1 MRLIFTLVFLAFS
14 AFAALAQTTSAPI
27 LDMEKFTATA
37 DRAVAVIE
45 AGAAS
50 NEALDD
56 LRSQLAKF
64 RSAALQEQEKH
75 ADRIA
80 TIQARLD
87 ALGPPPEDGESESEE
102 VANLRAELQTT
113 LNAAKAPA
121 LSAEEAYRRADGL
134 IREIDL
140 LVRARTTSELLRLG
154 PSPLNPLYWSDA
166 LKAVTNYT
174 SLVAK
179 ETLSNWTT
187 ESRQV
192 ERINN
197 LPAVAGMFALGLL
210 LLFRARRWARM
221 ILDYVSRNASL
232 RLSAVYSFGA
242 SLAQLVMPIIGLGL
256 LQAAIEW
263 LGILDVRGQ
272 FLLEALMF
280 GAFALFFASWLARS
294 LLQPNGRQ
302 VGLITTSAENQKGLR
317 RVIMSL
323 AAVFALNEILNAM
336 NSGNDL
342 PEHVVAVLR
351 FPLMV
356 LGGLALIR
364 MGAAFGRTAR
374 EVAQDAEVI
383 PFTVR
388 VAGLI
393 GRVSMAAGFLG
404 PVLAG
409 IGYGQAGSRLIF
421 ASLLSLALIATLYIF
436 YRLLGMLTAPLT
448 HPAAGSGPPTDQH
461 QSGALL
467 QVGLGFVFV
476 LVSVPFLALIWGARV
491 SDLYEVWLYLRE
503 GVSIGDTRISI
514 TDFLTFVLIFS
525 LGYTVTR
532 LLQSALR
539 STVLPNT
546 KLDAGG
552 QNAIVTGTG
561 YVGIFLAALAAI
573 SATGL
578 DLSNLAIV
586 AGALSVGIG
595 FGLQAIVSNF
605 VSGIILLIERPINE
619 GDWIDVGGHSG
630 TVQKISVRS
639 TTIQTFDRATL
650 IIPNADLISGTVTN
664 WTHKSLTGR
673 VKVPVGVS
681 YDSDPRQVEAILR
694 DIAESHPMVL
704 RNPAPSVVFMGFGAD
719 SIDFEIRAIL
729 RDINWML
736 SARSDMNFEI
746 MKRFSEAGIEI
757 PFAQRDIKLKN
768 MDELAEVLKGM
779 RADEP

>member
-1 MRLIFTLVFLAFS
+1 MRLIYAFVFLVFS
-14 AFAALAQTTSAPI
+14 ACAVLAQTANEPV
-27 LDMEKFTATA
+27 LDLEKFTATA
-37 DRAVAVIE
+37 NRAVAVIK

-50 NEALDD
+50 DAALDT
-56 LRSQLAKF
+56 LRSQLAEF
-64 RSAALQEQEKH
+64 RSEALKEQEKH

-80 TIQARLD
+80 TVQARLD
-87 ALGPPPEDGESESEE
+87 ALGPAPEDGQSESEQ
-102 VANLRAELQTT
+102 VAALRTELQTA

-140 LVRARTTSELLRLG
+140 LVRARNTTELLRLG
-154 PSPLNPLYWSDA
+154 PSPLNPVYWSDA
-166 LKAVTNYT
+166 LKAVTKYT
-174 SLVAK
+174 SLASK
-179 ETLSNWTT
+179 EILSNWTT
-187 ESRQV
+187 DSRQV

-210 LLFRARRWARM
+210 LLFRARRWARGL
-221 ILDYVSRNASL
+221 LDFLSKKASV
-232 RLSAVYSFGA
+232 RLSAMYSFGA
-242 SLAQLVMPIIGLGL
+242 SLAQLVLPVIGLGL
-256 LQAAIEW
+256 LQTSIEW
-263 LGILDVRGQ
+263 LGVLDLRGQ

-302 VGLITTSAENQKGLR
+302 AGLITTSPENQRRLR
-317 RVIMSL
+317 RLIMVL
-323 AAVFALNEILNAM
+323 ALVFAVNAILDAM
-336 NSGNDL
+336 NSSNDL

-364 MGAAFGRTAR
+364 LGAAFGKTAR
-374 EVAQDAEVI
+374 EIGQDKDVI
-383 PFTVR
+383 PVTVR
-388 VAGLI
+388 LAALI
-393 GRVSMAAGFLG
+393 GRISMTTGVLG
-404 PVLAG
+404 PILAG

-421 ASLLSLALIATLYIF
+421 ASILSLALVATLYIF
-436 YRLLGMLTAPLT
+436 YRLLGMLTAPLAQYAIST
-448 HPAAGSGPPTDQH
+448 GPQADQH
-461 QSGALL
+461 RSGALL
-467 QVGLGFVFV
+467 QVGIGFIFV
-476 LVSVPFLALIWGARV
+476 LISVPFLALIWGARV
-491 SDLYEVWLYLRE
+491 SDLFEVWLYLRE

-525 LGYTVTR
+525 LGYTITR

-546 KLDAGG
+546 KLDTGG

-561 YVGIFLAALAAI
+561 YIGIFLAALAAI
-573 SATGL
+573 GATGL

-605 VSGIILLIERPINE
+605 VSGIILLIERPIKE
-619 GDWIDVGGHSG
+619 GDWIDVGAYSG

-639 TTIQTFDRATL
+639 TKIQTFDRATL

-719 SIDFEIRAIL
+719 SLDFEIRAIL
-729 RDINWML
+729 RDVNWML

-746 MKRFSEAGIEI
+746 MRRFSEAGIEI

-768 MDELAEVLKGM
+768 MDELAEVLKEM
-779 RADEP
+779 RPKEA

>member
-1 MRLIFTLVFLAFS
+1 MRLIYAFVFLVFS
-14 AFAALAQTTSAPI
+14 ACAVLAQTASAPI

-37 DRAVAVIE
+37 NRAVAVIE

-50 NEALDD
+50 NAALDD
-56 LRSQLAKF
+56 LRSQLAQF
-64 RSAALQEQEKH
+64 RSAALQEQARH

-80 TIQARLD
+80 TIQARID
-87 ALGPPPEDGESESEE
+87 ALGPPPEDGQSESEE

-113 LNAAKAPA
+113 LNTAKAPA

-140 LVRARTTSELLRLG
+140 LVRARNTSELLRLG

-187 ESRQV
+187 ESRKV

-197 LPAVAGMFALGLL
+197 LPAVAGMFALGIL
-210 LLFRARRWARM
+210 LLFRARRWARV
-221 ILDYVSRNASL
+221 ILGFVSRKASL

-256 LQAAIEW
+256 LQTAIEW

-302 VGLITTSAENQKGLR
+302 VGLITTSAENRKGLR

-323 AAVFALNEILNAM
+323 ALVFAFNEILNAM

-364 MGAAFGRTAR
+364 MGAAFGKTAR
-374 EVAQDAEVI
+374 EVAQDTEVV

-436 YRLLGMLTAPLT
+436 YRLLGMLSAPLASV
-448 HPAAGSGPPTDQH
+448 PASGSLADQH
-461 QSGALL
+461 RSGALL

-476 LVSVPFLALIWGARV
+476 LISVPFLALIWGARV

-503 GVSIGDTRISI
+503 GISIGDTRISI

-704 RNPAPSVVFMGFGAD
+704 RNPAPSVVFIGFGAD
-719 SIDFEIRAIL
+719 SLDFEIRAIL

-746 MKRFSEAGIEI
+746 MRRFSEAGIEI

-779 RADEP
+779 HPKEA

>member
-1 MRLIFTLVFLAFS
+1 MRILLTLVFLAFS
-14 AFAALAQTTSAPI
+14 AFSALAQTTSDPI

-56 LRSQLAKF
+56 LRSQLANF

-102 VANLRAELQTT
+102 VANLRAELQAT

-121 LSAEEAYRRADGL
+121 VSAQEAYRRADGL

-197 LPAVAGMFALGLL
+197 LPAVAGMFALGML
-210 LLFRARRWARM
+210 LLFRARRWARV
-221 ILDYVSRNASL
+221 ILDFVSRNASL

-242 SLAQLVMPIIGLGL
+242 SLAQLVLPIIGLGL
-256 LQAAIEW
+256 LQTAIEW

-302 VGLITTSAENQKGLR
+302 AGLIATTPENQNGLR
-317 RVIMSL
+317 RLIMVL
-323 AAVFALNEILNAM
+323 ALVFALNEILNAM

-364 MGAAFGRTAR
+364 LGAAFGKTAR

-393 GRVSMAAGFLG
+393 GRISMAAGFFG

-409 IGYGQAGSRLIF
+409 VGYGQAGSRLIF
-421 ASLLSLALIATLYIF
+421 ASILSLALIATLYIF
-436 YRLLGMLTAPLT
+436 YRLLGMLSAPLT
-448 HPAAGSGPPTDQH
+448 QSATTSDPLADQH
-461 QSGALL
+461 TNGALV

-476 LVSVPFLALIWGARV
+476 LISVPFLALIWGARV

-525 LGYTVTR
+525 LGYTITR

-546 KLDAGG
+546 KLDSGG

-561 YVGIFLAALAAI
+561 YIGIFLSALAAI

-605 VSGIILLIERPINE
+605 VSGIILLIERPIKE
-619 GDWIDVGGHSG
+619 GDWIDVGAYSG

-639 TTIQTFDRATL
+639 TMIQTFDRSTL

-704 RNPAPSVVFMGFGAD
+704 RNPAPSVIFKGFGAD
-719 SIDFEIRAIL
+719 SLDFEIRAIL
-729 RDINWML
+729 RDVNWML

-768 MDELAEVLKGM
+768 MDELAEVLNGM
-779 RADEP
+779 RPEEA